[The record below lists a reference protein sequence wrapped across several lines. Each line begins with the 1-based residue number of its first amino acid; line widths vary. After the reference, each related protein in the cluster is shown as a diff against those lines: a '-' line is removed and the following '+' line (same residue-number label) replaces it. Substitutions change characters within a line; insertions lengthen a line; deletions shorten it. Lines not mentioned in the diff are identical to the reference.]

1 MPTRR
6 LEILSP
12 VPNGVINHLSKTP
25 VEYISPLGRRHVTL
39 ANSSGKSPGT
49 FLSPTIMNDD
59 EAEKRERQLS
69 RVLELQQKSIGTSPA
84 TPAER

>member
-1 MPTRR
+1 M
-6 LEILSP
+6 
-12 VPNGVINHLSKTP
+12 NNLSKTP
-25 VEYISPLGRRHVTL
+25 VEYVSPFGRRHPTL
-39 ANSSGKSPGT
+39 SSGKSPGT
-49 FLSPTIMNDD
+49 FLSPTVLNDD